1 MGISLH
7 ITAWVLAA
15 ALLHALWNTLV
26 KSSDDKLVDTVAITT
41 GAGIVSLAAVLFL
54 PLPAPASWPWL
65 AGSATIHFFYYGSLI
80 GAYKWGDL
88 SHVYPLMRGSAPPL
102 IALASLALGEHLSS
116 GAWTGIF
123 LISIGIIGLGSFRRG
138 APRLPGKATLYAMG
152 NAVTIAAY
160 TVVDG
165 QGVRLSGNAA
175 SYTLWLYLLNA
186 LPLLGLMAVWRPAGR
201 VAAGGAMEDGRSWRD
216 LYCGL
221 LRHRAMGMTQAPVA
235 V

>member
-1 MGISLH
+1 MMGISLH

-116 GAWTGIF
+116 GAWTGF
-123 LISIGIIGLGSFRRG
+123 SLSASALSVWDRSGAAHRG
-138 APRLPGKATLYAMG
+138 CPERQRYTPWATLS
-152 NAVTIAAY
+152 
-160 TVVDG
+160 
-165 QGVRLSGNAA
+165 QSPP
-175 SYTLWLYLLNA
+175 TL
-186 LPLLGLMAVWRPAGR
+186 
-201 VAAGGAMEDGRSWRD
+201 
-216 LYCGL
+216 
-221 LRHRAMGMTQAPVA
+221 
-235 V
+235 